1 MLLNK
6 YCGNRFE
13 ASITES
19 WENLLA
25 PEHVI
30 KIEEEKAI
38 VDLMLGIISMV
49 SNAGTLE
56 AYKID
61 MKGEEARHRL
71 ESKVFL
77 SLLRDC
83 QQLCTCK
90 SSGNYH
96 KDLEWQERKKK
107 GKRL

>member
-1 MLLNK
+1 M
-6 YCGNRFE
+6 
-13 ASITES
+13 
-19 WENLLA
+19 A

-49 SNAGTLE
+49 SNARTLE

-61 MKGEEARHRL
+61 MKGRGQTQARIEGVSKSL
-71 ESKVFL
+71 EGLSTAIVPVKV
-77 SLLRDC
+77 
-83 QQLCTCK
+83 TGTITK
-90 SSGNYH
+90 TSSG
-96 KDLEWQERKKK
+96 KREKK